1 METALTSGEHMVV
14 RERVIV
20 APASGRFAP
29 ADVAGSQPGG
39 RLDAHQVIG
48 TIESVGHATPVHS
61 PFEGS
66 LEGLLAHAGE
76 RVREGQPVAWLR
88 LA

>member
-1 METALTSGEHMVV
+1 METVLTSGEHLTV

-20 APASGRFAP
+20 APASGRFSP
-29 ADVAGSQPGG
+29 SSEGG
-39 RLDAHQVIG
+39 DAMLDAEQVIG
-48 TIESVGHATPVHS
+48 TIEGVGHATPVRS
-61 PFEGS
+61 PFRGS

-88 LA
+88 LG